1 MVSKWI
7 TTRKIKM
14 SKCKDCHHNCHCNGD
29 LHADEYGTCTCD
41 NCKCNG
47 KRTYNDQ
54 YDCFMEGYNQS
65 ILKMEEIGRK
75 EINEHEIYI
84 RFICGPNEEKPEQET

>member
-1 MVSKWI
+1 MKFTLILILCSYVS
-7 TTRKIKM
+7 
-14 SKCKDCHHNCHCNGD
+14 
-29 LHADEYGTCTCD
+29 GTCIPPY
-41 NCKCNG
+41 
-47 KRTYNDQ
+47 TYPEEFNDQ
-54 YDCFMEGYNQS
+54 YDCFMEVYNQS